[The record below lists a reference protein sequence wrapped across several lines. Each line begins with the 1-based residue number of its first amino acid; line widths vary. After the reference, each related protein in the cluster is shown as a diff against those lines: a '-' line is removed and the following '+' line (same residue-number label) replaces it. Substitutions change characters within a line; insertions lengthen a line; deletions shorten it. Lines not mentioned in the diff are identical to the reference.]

1 VDAPFIFYVFSDSPL
16 FSFTSGLTQLET
28 FPQLLHVGETE
39 QLALTLLLTQRYA
52 TEAEIP
58 PRIKNRP
65 LVLKN
70 SFLFISFVL
79 FRFSVHVSP
88 VFQAAKVDA
97 PFLFLFIH
105 PPFKSSGYIYLT
117 PLPFFVQYAPY
128 SLGVSTNFNVPGVC
142 KFECRS

>member
-1 VDAPFIFYVFSDSPL
+1 
-16 FSFTSGLTQLET
+16 LEI

-79 FRFSVHVSP
+79 FRFSVHVSS

-105 PPFKSSGYIYLT
+105 PVVIFI
-117 PLPFFVQYAPY
+117 
-128 SLGVSTNFNVPGVC
+128 
-142 KFECRS
+142 